1 MLIAALKQYLC
12 LCMRKQNFAIQV
24 GLYSESQDSVFLA
37 LAESVS

>member
-1 MLIAALKQYLC
+1 MLIAALKQY